1 MKISRGYTDDY
12 DTIEGTQMTGIRLNV
27 GELDGQKLID
37 LNNASVGYMQ
47 PAYHFVKNANGTSSL
62 YCCNMFWD
70 IGLKCPYC
78 ER

>member
-1 MKISRGYTDDY
+1 MSHSGYTDDY

-47 PAYHFVKNANGTSSL
+47 PAYHLVKNVNGTSSL

-70 IGLKCPYC
+70 TGLKCPYC